1 LQHEAID
8 GVVVRVRDMNDND
21 RYLSVL
27 TAERG
32 RITVLS
38 KGSRSMRGTQMGVSQ
53 LYTYANFEIYQRGSL
68 YILKGGSAIDP
79 FYALSMDIDR
89 LNLAAYLCDL
99 TCELTDEGEDATDMM
114 RLLLNSLYA
123 ISKDLYPQEI
133 IKGAFELRAAILS
146 GYAPDLG
153 GCGGCGATDEDY
165 LYLDVMNGAI
175 VCPSCL
181 KSRGTQKY
189 VPDAYDDIRE
199 AEVLCGLSRAAYAAF
214 SFVAAAPI
222 SRLFAFELSDRDDL
236 ALFATAA
243 ETYLLSHLGHGF
255 ETLQFYRTMRE
266 PMKNGKEGLLAS
278 KQKTERE

>member
-1 LQHEAID
+1 MILQHEAID

-38 KGSRSMRGTQMGVSQ
+38 KGSRSMRGSQMGVSQ

-146 GYAPDLG
+146 GYAPDLEG
-153 GCGGCGATDEDY
+153 CTGCGVREEEY

-175 VCPSCL
+175 LCPACL
-181 KSRGTQKY
+181 KKRGAQKY
-189 VPDAYDDIRE
+189 APAAYDDIRE
-199 AEVLCGLSRAAYAAF
+199 AEVLCGLSRAAYAAL
-214 SFVAAAPI
+214 SFVASAPLA
-222 SRLFAFELSDRDDL
+222 RLFAFKLTDGEDL
-236 ALFATAA
+236 HLFSTAA

-255 ETLQFYRTMRE
+255 ETLNFYRTMRE
-266 PMKNGKEGLLAS
+266 PLKNAKEELPQKQNGK
-278 KQKTERE
+278 K